1 MPDFVLFSVNVPHA
15 LKDEVIDALMCLE
28 ITGFNLKHINGYS
41 KEHSSYDIAEQV
53 SGYRAFIL
61 FDVLISPEQLI
72 GIKARLKETCGT
84 ESLKYW
90 VTPVL
95 DHGHI

>member
-1 MPDFVLFSVNVPHA
+1 MPDSILFSINVPQA
-15 LKDEVIDALMCLE
+15 LKDDVIDTLMCLE
-28 ITGFNLKHINGYS
+28 ITGFNLKQINGYS

-61 FDVLISPEQLI
+61 FDVLINPEQLLTV
-72 GIKARLKETCGT
+72 KARLKEICGT
-84 ESLKYW
+84 ESLRYW

-95 DHGHI
+95 AHGHI